1 MELDKKY
8 IIIIVA
14 GLIFFW
20 KLCVFNKLQESKSNL
35 TTFIDALFY
44 LIVTAGGMF
53 YLDNAGIAGKELFYF
68 KTPAEF

>member
-14 GLIFFW
+14 GIIFFW
-20 KLCVFNKLQESKSNL
+20 RLCIFNKLQQSKSNL

-44 LIVTAGGMF
+44 LIVTAGGMV
-53 YLDNAGIAGKELFYF
+53 YLDKTNITGKELFYF

>member
-1 MELDKKY
+1 MEFDKKY

-20 KLCVFNKLQESKSNL
+20 KLCVYNKLQETKSNL
-35 TTFIDALFY
+35 STFIDALFY

-53 YLDNAGIAGKELFYF
+53 YLDNNNMGKELFYY

>member
-14 GLIFFW
+14 GIIFFW

-44 LIVTAGGMF
+44 LLVTAGGMV
-53 YLDNAGIAGKELFYF
+53 YLDNSSITGKELFYF
-68 KTPAEF
+68 KTPPEF

>member
-20 KLCVFNKLQESKSNL
+20 KLCVFNKLQESKSNM

-44 LIVTAGGMF
+44 LIVTAGGMV
-53 YLDNAGIAGKELFYF
+53 YLDKSNIVGKELFYF
-68 KTPAEF
+68 RTPAEF